1 MKLLA
6 AISIS
11 LSFAA
16 PVSTNDAVGNAT
28 PAVAVRRSSQ
38 DMIAESIS
46 AETSS
51 ADPAVAVESSEMI
64 SEQMEK
70 EMNDLLV
77 DLDDVIQELGD
88 TVLADFFK
96 ILEDNFDD
104 ILDDGQLGEVADFV
118 ENALNFTV

>member
-16 PVSTNDAVGNAT
+16 PISTNDAVGNAT
-28 PAVAVRRSSQ
+28 PAMAVRRSSQ
-38 DMIAESIS
+38 DM
-46 AETSS
+46 T

-64 SEQMEK
+64 SEEMEN
-70 EMNDLLV
+70 EINDLLV

-104 ILDDGQLGEVADFV
+104 ILDDGQLEEVTDFV